1 VPPIN
6 IGWETRGEFEI
17 ELVMERFKD
26 VENPTLD
33 LMRDRLIA
41 DANLPIWV
49 KDVVQSAARQRSVT
63 GRTRWSNDQI
73 RDQASARALSRLCS
87 RTGFVSVITL
97 RLNELANLEVVTN
110 IPFSA
115 FATLRLQLKGL
126 MEAKRRC

>member
-73 RDQASARALSRLCS
+73 RDQASARAL
-87 RTGFVSVITL
+87 
-97 RLNELANLEVVTN
+97 
-110 IPFSA
+110 
-115 FATLRLQLKGL
+115 
-126 MEAKRRC
+126 